1 MEINSMEVVKTIN
14 TTHIEL
20 VFKLNEIFTPKPSI
34 VFVTKEIK
42 PKKTQ

>member
-1 MEINSMEVVKTIN
+1 MEVVSITNKTQFI
-14 TTHIEL
+14 
-20 VFKLNEIFTPKPSI
+20 FKLALSEIFTPKPSI

>member
-1 MEINSMEVVKTIN
+1 MEVVSITNKTQFI
-14 TTHIEL
+14 
-20 VFKLNEIFTPKPSI
+20 FKLVLSEIFTPKPGI